1 MENKPLESYHKPVE
15 KLELSGSQQSAIK
28 ISCPACNGP
37 VKASNLNINDK
48 IAKCGSCDSVFSFE
62 QEVQQLL
69 TISPSKQEVA
79 KPAGVDLYHFHDD
92 LEISLEQAL
101 SPLDVILAAFSAIFF
116 ILFVLIYFLKGDF
129 FWGLPISVITG
140 AYGFYQMANRHKHFI
155 YIDVT
160 DRFLNVK
167 WRPKKFHHDISVPT
181 SELSQLYVKFS
192 TTSNQATLYGILDT
206 AEGQKHVKLLPEIPG
221 LTKARYLEQEI
232 ERHLG
237 IVDEVVPEET
247 R

>member
-1 MENKPLESYHKPVE
+1 MENKPLESYHKPLE
-15 KLELSGSQQSAIK
+15 KLKLSGSQQSAIK
-28 ISCPACNGP
+28 ISCPACDSP
-37 VKASNLNINDK
+37 IKAADLNINDK
-48 IAKCGSCDSVFSFE
+48 IAKCSSCDSVFSFE
-62 QEVQQLL
+62 QEVHQLL
-69 TISPSKQEVA
+69 TLSPAKQEVA
-79 KPAGVDLYHFHDD
+79 KPTGVDLYHFHDD
-92 LEISLEQAL
+92 LEISLEQPL
-101 SPLDVILAAFSAIFF
+101 SPLEVILATFSAVFF

-129 FWGLPISVITG
+129 FWGMPISVITG

-192 TTSNQATLYGILDT
+192 TTSNQAILYGILDT
-206 AEGQKHVKLLPEIPG
+206 AEGQQHVKLLPEISG